1 MAFEEELSPYAPES
15 IVKLHSVLERRT
27 LFGRSRKEIRLE
39 GPKVLVAELMERLL
53 EEKD

>member
-1 MAFEEELSPYAPES
+1 MAFEEALSPYAPES
-15 IVKLHSVLERRT
+15 VVKLHTVIERRT

-39 GPKVLVAELMERLL
+39 GPKVLVQELLICLL